1 MLVGTARSSLR
12 PPFGVLAPALARP
25 GRCAHPEI
33 VTPPTPIAPY
43 REAGAERRALVCPLC
58 SGPGLTETEES
69 AICSR
74 CDTRFSTR
82 EATSAIEQAA
92 IQRFAQSLAP
102 LPAQRGLTQAGR
114 WGVTAAIIGCLVVAG
129 LLAGAI
135 GVAIGGIAVGAL
147 FAVAMRK
154 SDPYSR

>member
-1 MLVGTARSSLR
+1 L
-12 PPFGVLAPALARP
+12 PAW
-25 GRCAHPEI
+25 GRHAHPEI
-33 VTPPTPIAPY
+33 VTTPTPTAPY
-43 REAGAERRALVCPLC
+43 REAGAERRAFVCPSC
-58 SGPGLTETEES
+58 SGRAFAETEES

-102 LPAQRGLTQAGR
+102 QRAQRGLTQAGR
-114 WGVTAAIIGCLVVAG
+114 WGVTAAIMGCLAVAG
-129 LLAGAI
+129 LLAGAV
-135 GVAIGGIAVGAL
+135 GVAIGGVAVGVL
-147 FAVAMRK
+147 LAVAVRK